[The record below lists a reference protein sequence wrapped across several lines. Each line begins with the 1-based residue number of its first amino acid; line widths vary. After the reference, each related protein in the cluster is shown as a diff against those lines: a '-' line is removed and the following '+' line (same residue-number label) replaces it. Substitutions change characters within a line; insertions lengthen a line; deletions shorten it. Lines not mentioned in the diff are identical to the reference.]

1 MNTNINIRLKPTLLR
16 QLEQKKKTLNLDTE
30 AVISK
35 ALEDYFYFDRI
46 NDLREEM
53 KFKAKELGFVT
64 EEDIFNAIS

>member
-1 MNTNINIRLKPTLLR
+1 MNTNINIRLKPNLLR
-16 QLEQKKKTLNLDTE
+16 QLEQKKRTLNLDTE

-46 NDLREEM
+46 NDLREGM
-53 KFKAKELGFVT
+53 KFKAKELGFET

>member
-46 NDLREEM
+46 NALREEM
-53 KFKAKELGFVT
+53 KFKATELGFVT

>member
-1 MNTNINIRLKPTLLR
+1 MNINIRLKPTLLR

-53 KFKAKELGFVT
+53 KFKAKEIGFET

>member
-1 MNTNINIRLKPTLLR
+1 MNTNINIRLKPTLLL

-46 NDLREEM
+46 NALREEM
-53 KFKAKELGFVT
+53 KFKATELGFVT

>member
-64 EEDIFNAIS
+64 EEDIYNAIS